1 LNVSGAANVHASQE
15 PVRAALTDPVLL
27 GRAVPGLDQIDFPG
41 DGSCRFTMTIAIA
54 AVSGTYAGDARV
66 VERPESAVRVVR
78 VSAVGVKGKIGA
90 DITIRLAPAADGS
103 TELSYTA
110 DADVGGAI
118 AGIGQRML
126 ASIAKRIATDAF
138 GGLDAVL
145 AGPAPAEAP
154 AATAAPARAAATHA
168 APGQDPAVSTGQ
180 AADTRGALGDSAVAR
195 GAIERARRG
204 VGLRGERAP
213 AIRRPAPTVKTGL
226 IAGAAAAVTGIVI
239 GVVLRKRR
247 GRR

>member
-1 LNVSGAANVHASQE
+1 MKVSGAADVHASQE
-15 PVRAALTDPVLL
+15 AVWAALTDPVLL
-27 GRAVPGLDQIDFPG
+27 ASAVPGLDQIDLPG

-66 VERPESAVRVVR
+66 IERSDSGVRVLR
-78 VSAVGVKGKIGA
+78 VSAAGVKGKIGT
-90 DITIRLAPAADGS
+90 DVTIRLAPAADGA

-110 DADVGGAI
+110 DVEVGGAI

-126 ASIAKRIATDAF
+126 ASIAKRIATDAI

-145 AGPAPAEAP
+145 EGPAPAEAP
-154 AATAAPARAAATHA
+154 AATAAPAEAAATA
-168 APGQDPAVSTGQ
+168 
-180 AADTRGALGDSAVAR
+180 
-195 GAIERARRG
+195 
-204 VGLRGERAP
+204 GLRSERAP
-213 AIRRPAPTVKTGL
+213 VIGRPRPTVKTGL
-226 IAGAAAAVTGIVI
+226 IAGAAAVVTGTVI